1 MLGMQNVRQSECM
14 IVNKDYLTKILKL
27 IYAFGLVNNSLEGTA
42 FELLFFLLYNQ
53 KYTSFDMKLLVNLIH
68 ITCNKRQECV
78 LLASPHIRNFYQ
90 YFNRIA
96 NIQSHCVS
104 ITICKTC
111 RREKYDLFWMMN
123 SWCLIYNFTDLE
135 PIKYSPPYND
145 TVKTYWSTFSF

>member
-1 MLGMQNVRQSECM
+1 
-14 IVNKDYLTKILKL
+14 
-27 IYAFGLVNNSLEGTA
+27 
-42 FELLFFLLYNQ
+42 
-53 KYTSFDMKLLVNLIH
+53 MKLLVNLIH

-78 LLASPHIRNFYQ
+78 LLASPHICNFYK

-135 PIKYSPPYND
+135 PIKCSPPYND
-145 TVKTYWSTFSF
+145 TVNTSFLLIELKRKIKEESLHDNTTYPLQITIDYRRQVALFKEFLQLQTI